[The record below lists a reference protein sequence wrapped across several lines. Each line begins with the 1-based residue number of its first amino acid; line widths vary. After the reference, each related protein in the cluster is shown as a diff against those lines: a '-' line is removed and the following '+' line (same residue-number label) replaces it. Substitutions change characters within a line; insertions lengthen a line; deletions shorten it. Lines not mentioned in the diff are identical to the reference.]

1 MLSENQIMK
10 LESLLE
16 SLEKAASQ
24 IDQGTIR
31 VSEAQEIVKK
41 ADDDLN
47 QILEKDSLE
56 WRIYDRG
63 KKEKTLWWKQSI
75 SEYALKSHRENV
87 EQWIEI
93 VTKILNTT
101 EP

>member
-1 MLSENQIMK
+1 MK

-41 ADDDLN
+41 ADDDLD
-47 QILEKDSLE
+47 QILEKDSLG
-56 WRIYDRG
+56 WRIYDTG
-63 KKEKTLWWKQSI
+63 KKEKTLWWGAVNFRIRIK
-75 SEYALKSHRENV
+75 K
-87 EQWIEI
+87 
-93 VTKILNTT
+93 
-101 EP
+101 P

>member
-1 MLSENQIMK
+1 MK

-41 ADDDLN
+41 ADDDLD
-47 QILEKDSLE
+47 QVLEKDSLG
-56 WRIYDRG
+56 WRIYDREA
-63 KKEKTLWWKQSI
+63 KKKRHCGGSGQF
-75 SEYALKSHRENV
+75 
-87 EQWIEI
+87 Q
-93 VTKILNTT
+93 NTH
-101 EP
+101 

>member
-16 SLEKAASQ
+16 SLGKTASQ

-31 VSEAQEIVKK
+31 VSEAQEIDEK
-41 ADDDLN
+41 ADEDLN
-47 QILEKDSLE
+47 QILEKDFLG

-63 KKEKTLWWKQSI
+63 KKEKTLWSK
-75 SEYALKSHRENV
+75 V
-87 EQWIEI
+87 DPI
-93 VTKILNTT
+93 VKTLICHT
-101 EP
+101 

>member
-16 SLEKAASQ
+16 SLEEAASQ

-56 WRIYDRG
+56 WRIR
-63 KKEKTLWWKQSI
+63 
-75 SEYALKSHRENV
+75 
-87 EQWIEI
+87 
-93 VTKILNTT
+93 
-101 EP
+101 

>member
-24 IDQGTIR
+24 IDEGTIR
-31 VSEAQEIVKK
+31 VSEVQETVQE

-47 QILEKDSLE
+47 EMLEKDSLE
-56 WRIYDRG
+56 
-63 KKEKTLWWKQSI
+63 
-75 SEYALKSHRENV
+75 
-87 EQWIEI
+87 
-93 VTKILNTT
+93 
-101 EP
+101 